1 MASVVGDQAISVNF
15 PLLYMQIHASFTKRG
30 NIKVIKL
37 GFSGALK
44 MANEERELSVSAQ
57 CKLGG

>member
-1 MASVVGDQAISVNF
+1 MTLITPINCRKKGE
-15 PLLYMQIHASFTKRG
+15 

-44 MANEERELSVSAQ
+44 VANEECELSVSAQ

>member
-1 MASVVGDQAISVNF
+1 MTPINCRKKGGD
-15 PLLYMQIHASFTKRG
+15 
-30 NIKVIKL
+30 IKVIKL

-44 MANEERELSVSAQ
+44 MVNEERELSLSAQ